1 MVDALKDVT
10 VLAKGGLFTNEDA
23 LSLASQNPGA
33 ALRML
38 NMEISQFGGYRR
50 IGGYASYDDTYGTV
64 TGVGQ
69 VIGLWILDGTPYA
82 ARRNDGDYTGS
93 LGANPFTSSSGSAT
107 ITVAHTSHGL
117 AVSDK
122 VIFSGSSAVNGITP
136 NDVEMT
142 VASVVDANSY
152 TVTFTSNA
160 SGSGSGGGSSV
171 TFKYFDVS
179 AAKAHALGANPF
191 VVTDGSAT
199 ITVTHTAHGLSVG
212 NYVTFSGS
220 SAVGGITP
228 NSVEMKIVTV
238 ADANTYTVSF
248 TSAATSSATGVGSS
262 ITAKYSQYY
271 TIWKYTTS
279 GWTRVHSFRSSI

>member
-93 LGANPFTSSSGSAT
+93 LGANP
-107 ITVAHTSHGL
+107 L
-117 AVSDK
+117 D
-122 VIFSGSSAVNGITP
+122 
-136 NDVEMT
+136 
-142 VASVVDANSY
+142 
-152 TVTFTSNA
+152 
-160 SGSGSGGGSSV
+160 
-171 TFKYFDVS
+171 
-179 AAKAHALGANPF
+179 
-191 VVTDGSAT
+191 
-199 ITVTHTAHGLSVG
+199 
-212 NYVTFSGS
+212 
-220 SAVGGITP
+220 
-228 NSVEMKIVTV
+228 
-238 ADANTYTVSF
+238 
-248 TSAATSSATGVGSS
+248 
-262 ITAKYSQYY
+262 
-271 TIWKYTTS
+271 
-279 GWTRVHSFRSSI
+279 